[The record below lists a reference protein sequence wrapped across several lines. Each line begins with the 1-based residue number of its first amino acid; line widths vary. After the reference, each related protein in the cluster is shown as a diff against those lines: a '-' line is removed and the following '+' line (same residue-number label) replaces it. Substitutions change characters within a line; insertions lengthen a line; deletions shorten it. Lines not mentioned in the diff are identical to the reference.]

1 MNEEEKKSE
10 ESAAEEPKS
19 EESAAEEPKSEEPVA
34 EESAAE
40 EPKSE
45 EPVAEEVV
53 AEEAVAEEVVAEEVV
68 AEEAVAEEAVAEEAV
83 AEEAINYL
91 DKIQSNE
98 KIETFKSGDTV
109 LVNLLI
115 REGDRQRIQ
124 AFQGNVI
131 KGSHKNGSQ
140 ILPGKSFTVRRIA
153 SGVGVERT
161 LPISSP
167 SIDSLKVVRRGKVKQ
182 SNLYY
187 LRDLTGKKARIKEA
201 R

>member
-1 MNEEEKKSE
+1 MNEEEK
-10 ESAAEEPKS
+10 KS

-45 EPVAEEVV
+45 EPVAEESAAEEPKSEEAV
-53 AEEAVAEEVVAEEVV
+53 AEEAVAEES
-68 AEEAVAEEAVAEEAV
+68 AVEEAVAEEAV

-167 SIDSLKVVRRGKVKQ
+167 SIDSIKVVRRGKVKQ

>member
-1 MNEEEKKSE
+1 MNEEEKKQEEPVAE
-10 ESAAEEPKS
+10 ES
-19 EESAAEEPKSEEPVA
+19 KSEEPVA
-34 EESAAE
+34 EES
-40 EPKSE
+40 KSE
-45 EPVAEEVV
+45 EPVAEESKSEEPV
-53 AEEAVAEEVVAEEVV
+53 AEESKSEEPVAEKS
-68 AEEAVAEEAVAEEAV
+68 
-83 AEEAINYL
+83 INYL
-91 DKIQSNE
+91 DKLDSNE
-98 KIETFKSGDTV
+98 NIETFKSGDTV
-109 LVNLLI
+109 IVNLLI
-115 REGDRQRIQ
+115 REGDRERIQ

-167 SIDSLKVVRRGKVKQ
+167 SIDSIKVVRRGKVKQ

>member
-1 MNEEEKKSE
+1 MNEEEKKQE
-10 ESAAEEPKS
+10 EPVAEEG
-19 EESAAEEPKSEEPVA
+19 KSEEPVA
-34 EESAAE
+34 EES
-40 EPKSE
+40 KSE
-45 EPVAEEVV
+45 EPVAEESKSEEPV
-53 AEEAVAEEVVAEEVV
+53 AEESKSEEPVAEESKSEEPVAEKS
-68 AEEAVAEEAVAEEAV
+68 
-83 AEEAINYL
+83 INYL
-91 DKIQSNE
+91 DKQDSNE
-98 KIETFKSGDTV
+98 NIETFKSGDTV
-109 LVNLLI
+109 IVNLLI
-115 REGDRQRIQ
+115 REGDRERIQ

-167 SIDSLKVVRRGKVKQ
+167 SIDSIKVVRRGKVKQ

>member
-1 MNEEEKKSE
+1 MNEEEKKQE
-10 ESAAEEPKS
+10 EPVAEEGKS
-19 EESAAEEPKSEEPVA
+19 EEPVAEEGKSEEPVA
-34 EESAAE
+34 EES
-40 EPKSE
+40 KSE
-45 EPVAEEVV
+45 EPVAEESKSEEPV
-53 AEEAVAEEVVAEEVV
+53 AEESKSEEPVVEKS
-68 AEEAVAEEAVAEEAV
+68 
-83 AEEAINYL
+83 INYL
-91 DKIQSNE
+91 DKLDSNE
-98 KIETFKSGDTV
+98 NIETFKSGDTV
-109 LVNLLI
+109 IVNLLI
-115 REGDRQRIQ
+115 REGDRERIQ

-167 SIDSLKVVRRGKVKQ
+167 SIDSIKVVRRGKVKQ

>member
-1 MNEEEKKSE
+1 MIKKVNVLEMNEEEKKSE
-10 ESAAEEPKS
+10 ESV
-19 EESAAEEPKSEEPVA
+19 AEEPKSEEPVA

-45 EPVAEEVV
+45 EAV
-53 AEEAVAEEVVAEEVV
+53 AEEAVAEESAVEES
-68 AEEAVAEEAVAEEAV
+68 VAEEAV

-167 SIDSLKVVRRGKVKQ
+167 SIDSIKVVRRGKVKQ

>member
-1 MNEEEKKSE
+1 MDPRGRPRSKNDTDSRR
-10 ESAAEEPKS
+10 PW
-19 EESAAEEPKSEEPVA
+19 
-34 EESAAE
+34 
-40 EPKSE
+40 
-45 EPVAEEVV
+45 
-53 AEEAVAEEVVAEEVV
+53 
-68 AEEAVAEEAVAEEAV
+68 
-83 AEEAINYL
+83 L
-91 DKIQSNE
+91 D
-98 KIETFKSGDTV
+98 DA
-109 LVNLLI
+109 
-115 REGDRQRIQ
+115 Q